1 MRKTSTTLLLLRHGQ
16 SEWNAVG
23 KWQGAAD
30 SPLTHLGRIQACE
43 TGSLLRSLGI
53 DFSAVW
59 ASDLQR
65 AAETALF
72 IGTELGLDGHKIDA
86 RLRESEAGEWQG
98 LTQSEIET
106 QWPGYLAA
114 HRRPPSFEEFE
125 SVAER
130 ALSALRDIAND
141 AIGTDRILLV
151 VTHSGVIRT
160 VIRILK
166 ESDSRVP
173 NLGGIWLTIDSSVRP
188 AGPVDIAGITLGAR
202 FDPAGIQPSG
212 TESPDEDPGDR
223 TE

>member
-16 SEWNAVG
+16 SEWNAAG
-23 KWQGAAD
+23 RWQGAAD
-30 SPLTHLGRIQACE
+30 SPLTHLGRTQARE

-53 DFSAVW
+53 DFSALW
-59 ASDLQR
+59 SSDLQR
-65 AAETALF
+65 AAETALL
-72 IGTELGLDGHKIDA
+72 IGTELGLGGQKVDA

-98 LTQSEIET
+98 LTQSEIEA

-130 ALSALRDIAND
+130 ALSALRGIAND
-141 AIGTDRILLV
+141 ANGTDRVPLV

-173 NLGGIWLTIDSSVRP
+173 NLGGTWLTIDSSVRP
-188 AGPVDIAGITLGAR
+188 VGPVDISGITLGVR

-223 TE
+223 TD